1 MKRSI
6 KISSY
11 KTIIFDCDGVILNS
25 NFIKNDTFIQIVKNF
40 YNQEILD
47 KFEEF
52 NEKNISKSRY
62 DKFKFLV
69 NDILNLEDNNK
80 INFLLLEFTKL
91 MKKKLINCDVT
102 PGIDK
107 LKLIKKKSN
116 CFVVTAGDQKETRY
130 IFEKKQLNNYF
141 SSNNIYGSPKNKY
154 EIIQNLLEIEKLKSP
169 ILCIGD
175 SDSDYFV
182 SKKFGYDFV
191 FIYQWTNFSNWRKFC
206 DDYSICCYKNISYL
220 FE

>member
-1 MKRSI
+1 MERNI
-6 KISSY
+6 KLNSY

-25 NFIKNDTFIQIVKNF
+25 NFIKNDSFKQIVKNF
-40 YNQEILD
+40 YNQEILL
-47 KFEEF
+47 KFEDF
-52 NEKNISKSRY
+52 NEKNFSKSRY

-69 NDILNLEDNNK
+69 NDILKLEDNNK
-80 INFLLLEFTKL
+80 INNLLSEFTKL
-91 MKKKLINCDVT
+91 MKKKLINCEVT
-102 PGIDK
+102 SGLEK

-116 CFVVTAGDQKETRY
+116 YFVITAGDQKETRY
-130 IFEKKQLNNYF
+130 IFKKKQLNNF
-141 SSNNIYGSPKNKY
+141 FLLNNIYGSPKNKY
-154 EIIQNLLEIEKLKSP
+154 EIIQYLLEIKKIKSP

-191 FIYQWTNFSNWRKFC
+191 FIYQWTNFSNWKKFC
-206 DDYSICCYKNISYL
+206 DDNSISCYKNINYL

>member
-1 MKRSI
+1 MKRNI
-6 KISSY
+6 KLNSY

-25 NFIKNDTFIQIVKNF
+25 NFIKNDTFKQIVKNF
-40 YNQEILD
+40 YNQEILL
-47 KFEEF
+47 KFEDF
-52 NEKNISKSRY
+52 NEKNFSKSRY

-69 NDILNLEDNNK
+69 NDILKLEDNNK
-80 INFLLLEFTKL
+80 INNLLSEFSKL
-91 MKKKLINCDVT
+91 MKKKLINCEVAS
-102 PGIDK
+102 GLNK

-116 CFVVTAGDQKETRY
+116 YFVITAGDQKETRY
-130 IFEKKQLNNYF
+130 IFKKKQLNNF
-141 SSNNIYGSPKNKY
+141 FLLNNIYGSPKNKY
-154 EIIQNLLEIEKLKSP
+154 EIIQYLLEIKKIKSP

-191 FIYQWTNFSNWRKFC
+191 FIYQWTNFSNWKKFC
-206 DDYSICCYKNISYL
+206 DDNSISCYKNINYL